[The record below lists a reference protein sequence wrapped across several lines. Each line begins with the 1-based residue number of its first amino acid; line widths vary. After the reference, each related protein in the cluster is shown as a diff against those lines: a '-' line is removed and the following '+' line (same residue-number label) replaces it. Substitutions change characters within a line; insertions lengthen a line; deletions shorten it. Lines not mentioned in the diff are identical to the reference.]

1 MNIFLMYRHPL
12 VYVINLVKA
21 AGCYIFGFLWIASS
35 VGLEHYFDRV
45 GVTGSSPVQ
54 STILNLFLMTENIN
68 QHLPTAYNDIG
79 AATRL
84 LGFTMASDILTC
96 SLLRTLAASK
106 PAGKF
111 LELGTGSGLST
122 SWILDG
128 MDNDSTLISI
138 DNDSS
143 LLNIA
148 GDYLGHD
155 ERLSLVFADGG
166 EWMAANWYQKYDY
179 IFADTWH
186 GKYLLLNEAL
196 AMLKRGGLYI
206 IDDMLPQP
214 NWPDGHAEK
223 AQQLIATLE
232 AREDLVLTKQVWATG
247 IIVAVKK

>member
-1 MNIFLMYRHPL
+1 
-12 VYVINLVKA
+12 
-21 AGCYIFGFLWIASS
+21 
-35 VGLEHYFDRV
+35 
-45 GVTGSSPVQ
+45 
-54 STILNLFLMTENIN
+54 MTENIN
-68 QHLPTAYNDIG
+68 QHLPTAYNDID

-84 LGFTMASDILTC
+84 SGFTMASDILTC

-106 PAGKF
+106 PSGKF

-128 MDNDSTLISI
+128 MDSDSTLISI
-138 DNDSS
+138 DHDAS
-143 LLNIA
+143 LLKIA
-148 GDYLGHD
+148 DDHLGHD
-155 ERLSLVFADGG
+155 DRLSLVYADGG

-186 GKYLLLNEAL
+186 GKYLLLNEVL

-214 NWPDGHAEK
+214 NWPEGHDEK
-223 AQQLIATLE
+223 AKDLIATLE
-232 AREDLVLTKQVWATG
+232 TREDLLLTKQVWATG